1 MKGRNIHWC
10 ISSVWRTVTFLRL
23 IDALSPSWC
32 LSLFI
37 MPPCR
42 SLLTCRGLM
51 SSWDIS
57 TAVEGNMHPHIL
69 STQKF
74 VALHL
79 DGGVAAANQ
88 QCRSSNLL
96 TFDFTVYVS
105 VLHGTPHVSVRPVWW
120 CHVPL
125 LHWSVQSLCKHV
137 MESDR
142 TVHCEWSLIACPGL
156 LLWIRYNSSMGE
168 RWWEPARPYEPVW
181 NNIICAD
188 WCSRTRHK
196 GHIYH
201 SCCTS
206 VLIESASIWAPIS
219 AAISWHD
226 LQHINTSQFILPLHQ
241 TCEQLGGH

>member
-79 DGGVAAANQ
+79 DGGVAAANHNNVAHPIYWHLIL
-88 QCRSSNLL
+88 R
-96 TFDFTVYVS
+96 FM
-105 VLHGTPHVSVRPVWW
+105 
-120 CHVPL
+120 
-125 LHWSVQSLCKHV
+125 SLCCTGPHMCPCALCDDV
-137 MESDR
+137 MCHCSIDPFRASANMWWSRIEQS
-142 TVHCEWSLIACPGL
+142 TVSGA
-156 LLWIRYNSSMGE
+156 
-168 RWWEPARPYEPVW
+168 
-181 NNIICAD
+181 
-188 WCSRTRHK
+188 
-196 GHIYH
+196 
-201 SCCTS
+201 
-206 VLIESASIWAPIS
+206 
-219 AAISWHD
+219 
-226 LQHINTSQFILPLHQ
+226 
-241 TCEQLGGH
+241 